1 MRLRP
6 YTRAE
11 GCRGQ
16 PLVLQSLP
24 AQCPFQRRTQCPS
37 SRKMQQQGAILQ
49 EESRSS
55 GHQTLPSLQICEVG
69 FVVHTLSSRWY
80 FVTAAGKDKK
90 AAGPGLRPA
99 STSWP
104 ADKPLE
110 PPSSS
115 GVPCA
120 EAPWAA
126 AAPDIPAFSVLPW
139 TCTEHLRPCPAPL
152 AGSCGRPAGLARR
165 TRGGGGGGNPGARGG
180 EPGGRGG
187 EPGELILQLGAG
199 PADLALP
206 SGWTRGAFQRGA
218 IARAARGHFHAIS
231 TARSVPAALP
241 GRGLE
246 GASPASGPGVPE
258 KLGHPVS
265 FLRSREARAPAR
277 VGPRGAR
284 APSRRA
290 GLVTARPAA
299 VPPGPRWPR
308 FRLAPDSEGRDPAGR
323 GEKAARPPLEA
334 PWGRA
339 WAPKAPTPPLSGIRD
354 KGGNQVHP
362 PTCTGRVTPQVIGP
376 RGSSTPSPHVTGAG
390 PRFHA

>member
-1 MRLRP
+1 VRLRP

-69 FVVHTLSSRWY
+69 FVVHTLSSRWC

-165 TRGGGGGGNPGARGG
+165 TRGGGAGGGNPGGAGAGNPGGAGGGTGGAGGGTRGARGG
-180 EPGGRGG
+180 
-187 EPGELILQLGAG
+187 
-199 PADLALP
+199 
-206 SGWTRGAFQRGA
+206 TRGAHPAAGRWA
-218 IARAARGHFHAIS
+218 CRPRAPLWLDTGRVSARGDRPGCARPFPRHFHRALCPRRPPG
-231 TARSVPAALP
+231 TWPRGRLARLWTWRP
-241 GRGLE
+241 
-246 GASPASGPGVPE
+246 
-258 KLGHPVS
+258 
-265 FLRSREARAPAR
+265 REARAP
-277 VGPRGAR
+277 GEL
-284 APSRRA
+284 PS
-290 GLVTARPAA
+290 
-299 VPPGPRWPR
+299 
-308 FRLAPDSEGRDPAGR
+308 E
-323 GEKAARPPLEA
+323 
-334 PWGRA
+334 
-339 WAPKAPTPPLSGIRD
+339 
-354 KGGNQVHP
+354 
-362 PTCTGRVTPQVIGP
+362 
-376 RGSSTPSPHVTGAG
+376 
-390 PRFHA
+390 